1 MYPPINSTGVCKPIV
16 AVPRPVRLVLA
27 SLKISTAAS
36 ENFTFVEDEG
46 RILHADG
53 ILTIVNY
60 DYEHPISDTLDTH
73 LERGLQSNRTIILVD
88 YKEIEW
94 LFNVHI
100 DTLNLLVL

>member
-1 MYPPINSTGVCKPIV
+1 MYPPINSTGVFKPTITI
-16 AVPRPVRLVLA
+16 PRIARLILA

-46 RILHADG
+46 RVIHADG
-53 ILTIVNY
+53 ILTIVYY
-60 DYEHPISDTLDTH
+60 DYEYPISDTLDTH